1 MEQRK
6 QGVSDNAYHQLQE
19 ADTNGDG
26 YVSSEELSMYLEFK
40 RRELEDQDAQRD
52 AMRKMTWFA
61 LWGMLL
67 YPVTIVV
74 ASYLDVD
81 DAAKIIGNI
90 APTYFVAISAL
101 VAAFFGANAYSAS
114 KKSEAA
120 PTPPMMP
127 MPMPPRASKPAPAA
141 EEPVVDTAP
150 PPAFGEPPAD
160 AAPTRVT
167 PTRKIT

>member
-6 QGVSDNAYHQLQE
+6 QGVSDKAYQHLKA
-19 ADTNGDG
+19 ADANGDG
-26 YVSSEELSMYLEFK
+26 YVSSEELAMYLEFK
-40 RRELEDQDAQRD
+40 RKELEDQDAQRD

-101 VAAFFGANAYSAS
+101 VAAFFGANAYSSS
-114 KKSEAA
+114 KKSEA
-120 PTPPMMP
+120 PTMA
-127 MPMPPRASKPAPAA
+127 PMPPMRPMSEPTP
-141 EEPVVDTAP
+141 EPVIDTAP

-160 AAPTRVT
+160 AAPAARAT